1 MQRFPSSSGKTSHYS
16 RVSSRMEEDD
26 VPVAAAVVEHVL
38 MVDNTDFTRGR
49 PEVMMA
55 GGPSCWTDDFFQE
68 HTDIVAVF
76 DYDLDQLKEIKV
88 NETVGP
94 WVVFLTTAAIVGFVW
109 SIYLGLPVFVPLACA
124 LLFGAAF
131 AIEKPM
137 KRNLE
142 KTLSCKVGVHTA
154 VTRTGVRHVKPSLP
168 NRPGFALDIPF
179 EDILS
184 VKIEQLHGFKAIA
197 VRLTLAS
204 TDDGLEY
211 ITSGYCKFEKSQRSP
226 EIKLSLIGLKEPVR
240 FKKLIMATK
249 DEPSSGRASRLL
261 SRVEAFVDGN
271 HDADEASKQALSE
284 LLMELREFNRSSG
297 VSGVQYPD
305 GGAIV

>member
-1 MQRFPSSSGKTSHYS
+1 VM
-16 RVSSRMEEDD
+16 
-26 VPVAAAVVEHVL
+26 VEGL
-38 MVDNTDFTRGR
+38 S
-49 PEVMMA
+49 
-55 GGPSCWTDDFFQE
+55 SCWTDDFFQE

-76 DYDLDQLKEIKV
+76 DYDPDQLKEIKMT
-88 NETVGP
+88 ETVAP
-94 WVVFLTTAAIVGFVW
+94 CVWFLFTATMFGFMC
-109 SIYLGLPVFVPLACA
+109 SISLGLPVFVPLACV
-124 LLFGAAF
+124 LLFSAGCASV
-131 AIEKPM
+131 KPM
-137 KRNLE
+137 ISHLE
-142 KTLSCKVGVHTA
+142 KTVSDEVCVRHTA
-154 VTRTGVRHVKPSLP
+154 VTRTGVRHVKQSLP
-168 NRPGFALDIPF
+168 NQPGVVDIPF

-184 VKIEQLHGFKAIA
+184 IKIEQLHGFKATA

-305 GGAIV
+305 GGANV